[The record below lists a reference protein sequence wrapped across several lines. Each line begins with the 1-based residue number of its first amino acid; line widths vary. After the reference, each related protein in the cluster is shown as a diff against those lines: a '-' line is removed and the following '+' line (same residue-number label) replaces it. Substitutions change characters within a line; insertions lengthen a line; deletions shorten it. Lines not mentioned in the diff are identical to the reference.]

1 MHSLDNKTAVRSI
14 NNNYSH
20 SISVVGSLHGDDMKL
35 GIRYTFAF
43 IAACMATALGAG
55 SAQAAEVA
63 GIKLDDTVRLANQ
76 DLKLNGAGI
85 RYKAIFKVYV
95 AALYLAEKKA
105 TVPDVLA
112 AAGPKRVTIVMLRD
126 VSNEELGRGFMSGI
140 NQNSDR
146 NEKAKYINQLQKFG
160 EIFASIPELKK
171 GDVLTTDWVP
181 GNGTVIHVN
190 GRKVSDQLPDPT
202 FYNALLK
209 IWIGDK
215 PVDSKL
221 KPAMLGER
229 PEELQRG
236 NS

>member
-1 MHSLDNKTAVRSI
+1 
-14 NNNYSH
+14 
-20 SISVVGSLHGDDMKL
+20 MKP
-35 GIRYTFAF
+35 GFRTTHAF
-43 IAACMATALGAG
+43 IAACMAAAMATG

-95 AALYLAEKKA
+95 AGLYLAEKKN
-105 TVPDVLA
+105 TVSDVLA
-112 AAGPKRVTIVMLRD
+112 APGAKRVTIVMLRD

-146 NEKAKYINQLQKFG
+146 NEKVKYINQLQKFG

-171 GDVLTTDWVP
+171 GDILTTDWIP
-181 GNGTVIHVN
+181 DAGTIIHVN
-190 GRKVSDQLPDPT
+190 GKKVSDALPDPT

-215 PVDSKL
+215 PVDTKL
-221 KPAMLGER
+221 KPAMLGEK
-229 PEELQRG
+229 PEEQPRG
-236 NS
+236 NT

>member
-1 MHSLDNKTAVRSI
+1 
-14 NNNYSH
+14 
-20 SISVVGSLHGDDMKL
+20 MKAC
-35 GIRYTFAF
+35 IRYTHAF
-43 IAACMATALGAG
+43 IAACMAVAMTTG
-55 SAQAAEVA
+55 SVQAAEVA
-63 GIKLDDTVRLANQ
+63 GIKLDETVRLANQ

-95 AALYLAEKKA
+95 AGLYLTEKKN

-112 AAGPKRVTIVMLRD
+112 ASGAKRVIIVMLRD

-146 NEKAKYINQLQKFG
+146 NEKAKYITQLQKFG

-171 GDVLTTDWVP
+171 GDVLTTDWIP
-181 GNGTVIHVN
+181 GTGTIIHVN
-190 GRKVSDQLPDPT
+190 GKKVSEALPDQG

-215 PVDSKL
+215 PVDTKL
-221 KPAMLGER
+221 KPAMLGEKS
-229 PEELQRG
+229 EEPQRG
-236 NS
+236 NI